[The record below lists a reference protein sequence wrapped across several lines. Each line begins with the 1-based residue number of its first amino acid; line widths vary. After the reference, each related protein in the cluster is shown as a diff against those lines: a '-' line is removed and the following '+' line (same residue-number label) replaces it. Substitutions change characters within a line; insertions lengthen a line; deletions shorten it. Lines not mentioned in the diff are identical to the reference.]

1 MERKNNI
8 KRVLMFIL
16 LCLVCFTLT
25 FVLSIFLLTINVWLN
40 LGFIIFLLL
49 IVLMSILRKRWYLMI
64 LLIIILIS
72 AFIGLDMFG
81 EAIRGI

>member
-40 LGFIIFLLL
+40 LGFIIFLLS